1 MATTQLGESR
11 NLIDGRLVGSS
22 SGATFDNVNP
32 ATEERIGVTADAT
45 RNDMDTAIAAARRAF
60 DDGRWAGDAAFR
72 ARCLRQFH
80 AAMVEAREE
89 LRQIVIAEAGS
100 PILLTY
106 AVQCNSCIDD
116 IPYWADLAESYVYEA
131 AMSDITFMGAPQR
144 RILRRE
150 PAGVVGAIT
159 PWNFPLYLNL
169 AKLGPALASGC
180 TVVLKPAPDT
190 PWSATHLGRLIA
202 EKTDIPAGVVN
213 VVASSDHGLG
223 EMLASDPRVDVVTFT
238 GSTATGRRVMEVAS
252 RTLKKIFLELGGKSA
267 NVILDDAPAAAFS
280 GAAMVC
286 THGGQ
291 GCAIPTRLLVPRSRY
306 DEALGLL
313 ETAFREAKYG
323 DPTQPVAL
331 QGPQVSKRQQERV
344 LAYIEKGKAEGARRL
359 VGGGVPKHLPK
370 GFYVEP
376 TLFVD
381 GDPDAT
387 IAQEEIFGPVLCV
400 IPYTDDD
407 DAVRIANNSIYG
419 LSGAITSADEQRALA
434 VARRIRTGTISI
446 NGGMWFH
453 VDTPFGG
460 YKQSGIGRENGVAGF
475 EEYLETKVMAL
486 PGASAPKQSVRRSGC
501 RRARSRSR
509 RCRSPASARCA
520 ARARRRGRARGA
532 DRARPRGRCAGRRAG
547 SRAHCRGGARAIDRR
562 RRP

>member
-1 MATTQLGESR
+1 MATQQLGEFR
-11 NLIDGRLVGSS
+11 NLIDGRLVASS
-22 SGATFDNVNP
+22 SGATFENVNP
-32 ATEERIGVTADAT
+32 ATEETIGVTADAT
-45 RNDMDTAIAAARRAF
+45 REDMDAAIAAARRAF
-60 DDGRWAGDAAFR
+60 DAGRWAGDAAFR
-72 ARCLRQFH
+72 ARCLRQLH

-106 AVQCNSCIDD
+106 GVQCNSSIDD
-116 IPYWADLAESYVYEA
+116 TLYWADLAESYVYEA
-131 AMSDITFMGAPQR
+131 ALADVTFMGAPQR

-180 TVVLKPAPDT
+180 TLVLKPAPDT
-190 PWSATHLGRLIA
+190 PWSATQLGRLIA

-223 EMLASDPRVDVVTFT
+223 EMLANDPRVDVVTFT

-267 NVILDDAPAAAFS
+267 NVVLDDAPAAAFS
-280 GAAMVC
+280 GAALMC

-291 GCAIPTRLLVPRSRY
+291 GCALTTRMLVPRSRY
-306 DEALGLL
+306 DEAIGLL
-313 ETAFREAKYG
+313 ETAFRNAKYG
-323 DPTQPVAL
+323 DPTQPGAL

-344 LAYIEKGKAEGARRL
+344 LAHIEKGKAEGARCL

-381 GDPDAT
+381 VDPSAT
-387 IAQEEIFGPVLCV
+387 IAQEEIFGPVLSV
-400 IPYTDDD
+400 IPFTDDD
-407 DAVRIANNSIYG
+407 DAVRIANHSIYG
-419 LSGAITSADEQRALA
+419 LSGAVTSADEQRALA

-486 PGASAPKQSVRRSGC
+486 PGATPNA
-501 RRARSRSR
+501 
-509 RCRSPASARCA
+509 
-520 ARARRRGRARGA
+520 
-532 DRARPRGRCAGRRAG
+532 
-547 SRAHCRGGARAIDRR
+547 
-562 RRP
+562 